1 MLNNDVVVVFAT
13 FIFFKEIWIRK
24 VQVLW
29 LVGLYKIF

>member
-24 VQVLW
+24 VRGPMACWIV
-29 LVGLYKIF
+29 